1 MRSAPLFFFL
11 AAFSLLTSTLSSSQ
25 QIDPRS
31 GAVCEPTPSG
41 MSAVRERAE
50 AGDAVAEYE
59 VGRSMLSS
67 KPTDQEVAAAMPWF
81 RRSAEQGYAPAEY
94 IYGDLFREGRWKN
107 PQQLVYWWTKA
118 AEQGE
123 VRAQSWLGAF
133 YEQGSNGVERDYHQ
147 AFKWLSR
154 AARQGQ
160 PDAQVSL
167 GQMYENGEG
176 IPENYRVAA
185 YWYRK
190 AADHVP
196 DLGGAGAGLS
206 SLVQL
211 YREGHASKED
221 YIFLY
226 VAFATGGDADGLR
239 DVTEKMNSSQLVEA
253 QRRIT
258 EWVQALHAPSLCSS
272 AMGKDV
278 AASQSQ

>member
-226 VAFATGGDADGLR
+226 VAFATAGDADGLR
-239 DVTEKMNSSQLVEA
+239 DVTKRMNSSQLAEA

-258 EWVQALHAPSLCSS
+258 EWVQALHASSLCSS